1 MISEVDGVIDSE
13 FVGILRSEG
22 IHDADV
28 EDEESVEE
36 RIITASLKMIRK
48 SKKKT
53 AELTEQVMLFYAV
66 FAEDI
71 PIPTARPS
79 LNGRHLWRTLCP
91 RLH

>member
-48 SKKKT
+48 SKKTNANANAT
-53 AELTEQVMLFYAV
+53 ANV
-66 FAEDI
+66 
-71 PIPTARPS
+71 
-79 LNGRHLWRTLCP
+79 GRG
-91 RLH
+91 LHERQRHRWKIDLRREVRGREFQAGAYPY